1 MSGVERPIEQESSA
15 CRGGSL
21 GAGERVSGRAGERAR
36 AGRRERRAAQR
47 SARSGPRRNPQPERG
62 SPSRA
67 PRGPHPHSAGQC
79 PVFPPVR
86 GAAAAAAADGTKQDR
101 GGVATSI
108 EEPARP
114 RAPQSRGPGPVT
126 GGLRK
131 GERRRRR
138 RRRGGSGD
146 TMSSPS
152 PGKRRM
158 DTDVVKLIESKH
170 EVTILGGLN
179 EFVVKF
185 YGPQGTPYE
194 GGVWKVRVDLPDKY
208 PFKSPSIGFMNK
220 IFHPNIDEAS
230 GTVCLDVIN
239 QTWTALYDLTN
250 IFESF
255 LPQLLAYPNPI
266 DPLNGDA
273 AAMYLHRP
281 EEYKQKIK
289 EYIQK
294 YATEEALKEQ
304 EEGTGDSSSESS
316 MSDFSEDEA
325 QDMEL

>member
-1 MSGVERPIEQESSA
+1 MVSKCFHKHPHWLIVSMQYLYAFLPVCEHVVVCAGV
-15 CRGGSL
+15 
-21 GAGERVSGRAGERAR
+21 RVSNQMLFLA
-36 AGRRERRAAQR
+36 
-47 SARSGPRRNPQPERG
+47 
-62 SPSRA
+62 
-67 PRGPHPHSAGQC
+67 
-79 PVFPPVR
+79 
-86 GAAAAAAADGTKQDR
+86 
-101 GGVATSI
+101 
-108 EEPARP
+108 
-114 RAPQSRGPGPVT
+114 
-126 GGLRK
+126 
-131 GERRRRR
+131 
-138 RRRGGSGD
+138 
-146 TMSSPS
+146 
-152 PGKRRM
+152 
-158 DTDVVKLIESKH
+158 
-170 EVTILGGLN
+170 
-179 EFVVKF
+179 
-185 YGPQGTPYE
+185 PYE

-250 IFESF
+250 IFEAF

-281 EEYKQKIK
+281 EDYKHKIK
-289 EYIQK
+289 EYLQK

-304 EEGTGDSSSESS
+304 EEGGDSSSESS

>member
-1 MSGVERPIEQESSA
+1 
-15 CRGGSL
+15 
-21 GAGERVSGRAGERAR
+21 
-36 AGRRERRAAQR
+36 
-47 SARSGPRRNPQPERG
+47 
-62 SPSRA
+62 
-67 PRGPHPHSAGQC
+67 
-79 PVFPPVR
+79 
-86 GAAAAAAADGTKQDR
+86 
-101 GGVATSI
+101 
-108 EEPARP
+108 
-114 RAPQSRGPGPVT
+114 
-126 GGLRK
+126 
-131 GERRRRR
+131 
-138 RRRGGSGD
+138 
-146 TMSSPS
+146 MSSPS

-289 EYIQK
+289 DGPCPRLCNSCSPVQAADVIRQG
-294 YATEEALKEQ
+294 L
-304 EEGTGDSSSESS
+304 GS
-316 MSDFSEDEA
+316 MVTQASTFQDGGSQWPGPEDGAQGCFSVDTTWA
-325 QDMEL
+325 PAA

>member
-1 MSGVERPIEQESSA
+1 MTQPGIELTTFKSQGGQANHKATKLGRKCFHKHPHWLIVSMQDLYVIICYGVEAIFLPVCEHVVV
-15 CRGGSL
+15 C
-21 GAGERVSGRAGERAR
+21 AGV
-36 AGRRERRAAQR
+36 
-47 SARSGPRRNPQPERG
+47 
-62 SPSRA
+62 
-67 PRGPHPHSAGQC
+67 C
-79 PVFPPVR
+79 VF
-86 GAAAAAAADGTKQDR
+86 
-101 GGVATSI
+101 
-108 EEPARP
+108 
-114 RAPQSRGPGPVT
+114 
-126 GGLRK
+126 
-131 GERRRRR
+131 
-138 RRRGGSGD
+138 
-146 TMSSPS
+146 
-152 PGKRRM
+152 
-158 DTDVVKLIESKH
+158 LIKCCF
-170 EVTILGGLN
+170 LA
-179 EFVVKF
+179 
-185 YGPQGTPYE
+185 PYE

-250 IFESF
+250 IFEAF

-281 EEYKQKIK
+281 EDYKHKIK
-289 EYIQK
+289 EYLQK

-304 EEGTGDSSSESS
+304 EEGGDSSSESS